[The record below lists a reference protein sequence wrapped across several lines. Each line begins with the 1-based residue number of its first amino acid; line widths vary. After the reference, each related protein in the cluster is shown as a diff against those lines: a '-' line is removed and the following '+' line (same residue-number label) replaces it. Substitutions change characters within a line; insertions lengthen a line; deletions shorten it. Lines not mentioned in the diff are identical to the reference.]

1 MDPLSAISLASA
13 VISFIDFG
21 CQITSEAH
29 EIYRSSHGLT
39 KDFEEIQDTCER
51 SKELIKAIKLEV
63 NATDH
68 EGLQTL
74 AESCLETANEIT
86 TVLDKLKSS
95 SYGGKQAGKFKSI
108 RKAFVQYRGKDKV
121 EELNK
126 KLQNH
131 RRDLSDHIIFLT
143 RYSPL

>member
-1 MDPLSAISLASA
+1 MLSKFSHLSQVTMDPLSAISLASA

-39 KDFEEIQDTCER
+39 QDFEEIQDACER
-51 SKELIKAIKLEV
+51 SKELTEAIKSTV

-74 AESCLETANEIT
+74 ADSCLETAGEIT
-86 TVLDKLKSS
+86 TVLNRLKSS
-95 SYGGKQAGKFKSI
+95 SSGGISQGNLKYPQSFCSIPGQGQGGRTQQEAEKPQARS
-108 RKAFVQYRGKDKV
+108 
-121 EELNK
+121 L
-126 KLQNH
+126 
-131 RRDLSDHIIFLT
+131 
-143 RYSPL
+143 

>member
-13 VISFIDFG
+13 VILFIDFG

-39 KDFEEIQDTCER
+39 EDFEEIQDACER
-51 SKELIKAIKLEV
+51 SKELTEAIKSTV

-74 AESCLETANEIT
+74 ADSCLETAGEIT
-86 TVLDKLKSS
+86 TVLNRLKASS
-95 SYGGKQAGKFKSI
+95 SGGDHARKFKSI

-126 KLQNH
+126 KLQSH

-143 RYSPL
+143 RQSPL